1 MPARRAASRRTSRIL
16 CATSDRADERRSGPA
31 HSKLRF
37 ALIVIPSLPRCAQLC
52 VQSVYVST
60 RSTVC
65 VGLTLRSQ
73 VTPIYLSI
81 ESQRTYLLLP
91 CFTLRRCE
99 TARLRGCRA
108 RGERPRHPSPLA
120 AAGAGG
126 VYAGA
131 ARGPRREAEGRCYNS
146 RLQHCL
152 SSLSL
157 SRAVADSALRSTC
170 SRYGT
175 NERRARTI
183 QSTQTS
189 TRRVKNPVTR
199 LGTRVRRGACFLPPP
214 SACLRA

>member
-1 MPARRAASRRTSRIL
+1 M
-16 CATSDRADERRSGPA
+16 CATLCP
-31 HSKLRF
+31 LR
-37 ALIVIPSLPRCAQLC
+37 LC
-52 VQSVYVST
+52 VHT
-60 RSTVC
+60 EHGVC
-65 VGLTLRSQ
+65 GLDLE
-73 VTPIYLSI
+73 VTGH
-81 ESQRTYLLLP
+81 TYLFKYRKSAYLHATSLFLP
-91 CFTLRRCE
+91 PLATR
-99 TARLRGCRA
+99 
-108 RGERPRHPSPLA
+108 ERPSGCPPA
-120 AAGAGG
+120 VQGAGG